1 MKITQRGPADTDLS
15 QLVQNDNT
23 INQVRRYSDP
33 KVQQGGKPAKINIS
47 KEALELQKIAELAR
61 TGDELRAQRVNQ
73 IKEQIAN
80 GQYQADS
87 KEVSKSIIRSEVS
100 GLLHLEAQKR
110 AILAWAWRTCWGKST
125 TESLGSAPSANLRKS
140 DVKFS
145 KESARPILQS
155 HSGKSSTHC
164 LKQDPNACCLVNS
177 ESVHGESL
185 PGSAPK
191 NRTCM
196 N

>member
-15 QLVQNDNT
+15 QLIQNDKTVNH
-23 INQVRRYSDP
+23 VRRDSDP
-33 KVQQGGKPAKINIS
+33 KVQQSGESSKVNIS
-47 KEALELQKIAELAR
+47 KEARELQRIAELAR

-125 TESLGSAPSANLRKS
+125 TESLGSAPLANLRKS

-145 KESARPILQS
+145 KESARRMRQ
-155 HSGKSSTHC
+155 
-164 LKQDPNACCLVNS
+164 
-177 ESVHGESL
+177 
-185 PGSAPK
+185 
-191 NRTCM
+191 
-196 N
+196 